1 MSSSLVFGPV
11 KSRRLGSSLGVNNIP
26 YKFCTYSCVYCQLG
40 ATRSLTT
47 QRRSFYKPEE
57 IVRQVEEFLR
67 KAQVK
72 VDYVSFVPDGEPTL
86 DVNLKIEIEMLKE
99 RVGKPIAVL
108 TNSSLL
114 WIEDVRS
121 SLYEADFVSIKVDS
135 VSEDVWRRV
144 NRPHSSLKLERILEG
159 ILEFSRSYRG
169 KLVTET
175 MLVQGLNDSEESL
188 RYTAGF
194 IAQVKPS
201 VAYISIPVRPPAERW
216 IKPPSDSSLVAAY
229 SIFKETVD
237 AQVELLASIEP
248 PPEVRGDAVKYLV
261 STVSVHPLKLE
272 YAVKILE
279 DSGLNPSDVLDELV
293 KSEVISKVEY
303 GGSTFIIKRFK

>member
-1 MSSSLVFGPV
+1 M
-11 KSRRLGSSLGVNNIP
+11 
-26 YKFCTYSCVYCQLG
+26 
-40 ATRSLTT
+40 
-47 QRRSFYKPEE
+47 
-57 IVRQVEEFLR
+57 
-67 KAQVK
+67 
-72 VDYVSFVPDGEPTL
+72 
-86 DVNLKIEIEMLKE
+86 
-99 RVGKPIAVL
+99 
-108 TNSSLL
+108 
-114 WIEDVRS
+114 
-121 SLYEADFVSIKVDS
+121 DS

>member
-114 WIEDVRS
+114 WMEDVRS

-169 KLVTET
+169 KLVT
-175 MLVQGLNDSEESL
+175 
-188 RYTAGF
+188 
-194 IAQVKPS
+194 
-201 VAYISIPVRPPAERW
+201 
-216 IKPPSDSSLVAAY
+216 
-229 SIFKETVD
+229 
-237 AQVELLASIEP
+237 
-248 PPEVRGDAVKYLV
+248 
-261 STVSVHPLKLE
+261 
-272 YAVKILE
+272 
-279 DSGLNPSDVLDELV
+279 
-293 KSEVISKVEY
+293 
-303 GGSTFIIKRFK
+303 

>member
-201 VAYISIPVRPPAERW
+201 VAYISIPVRPPAEKW
-216 IKPPSDSSLVAAY
+216 IKSPSDSSLVAAY